1 MDSRDRGD
9 QSEIKYGLQRLF
21 LCIIMAKERT
31 TRRQKDISR
40 VLREKEKVQK
50 DRIKKSKKKQ

>member
-21 LCIIMAKERT
+21 LCIIMAKERA

-40 VLREKEKVQK
+40 VLREKVQK
-50 DRIKKSKKKQ
+50 DRIKKNKKKQ